1 MCVSLLKSFAAAGLI
16 KSTLPPC
23 HAPKSFAVF
32 PKLLTGSRD
41 AILSV
46 WKQRKGGNLSRTKL
60 WFCTEAKRF
69 RTTPEPEPKMEPA
82 TTEKAEDGK
91 ELF

>member
-1 MCVSLLKSFAAAGLI
+1 MQI
-16 KSTLPPC
+16 
-23 HAPKSFAVF
+23 
-32 PKLLTGSRD
+32 
-41 AILSV
+41 
-46 WKQRKGGNLSRTKL
+46 WKQRTNGKLSRTKL